1 MQNGVRVKTM
11 QISARNHIP
20 GTVKSIKKGPV
31 STEVVIAIAG
41 DAEIVSSIT
50 TYSAEKLGLK
60 EGSKVFAIMKASEVM
75 VGID

>member
-1 MQNGVRVKTM
+1 M

-31 STEVVIAIAG
+31 STEVVMTIAG
-41 DAEIVSSIT
+41 GAEIVASIT
-50 TYSAEKLGLK
+50 TYSAEKLTLK

-75 VGID
+75 IGID